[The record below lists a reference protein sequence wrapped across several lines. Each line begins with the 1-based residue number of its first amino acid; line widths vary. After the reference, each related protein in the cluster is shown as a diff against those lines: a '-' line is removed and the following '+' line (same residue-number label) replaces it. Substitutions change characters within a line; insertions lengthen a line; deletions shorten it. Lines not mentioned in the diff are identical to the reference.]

1 MKPVYGHGER
11 RGRVTMMSIVV
22 PGGSE
27 SRALSGDGH
36 GRVGS
41 VGRSGVDD
49 RGQVQTLGYLKVE
62 THFGLNIGGI
72 D

>member
-1 MKPVYGHGER
+1 
-11 RGRVTMMSIVV
+11 MMSIVV
-22 PGGSE
+22 PDGSE

-36 GRVGS
+36 RRVGS
-41 VGRSGVDD
+41 DGRSGVDD